1 MHMVVFWLSVLR
13 FLNGVKLNNALLGSP
28 PKSGICVMTMWR
40 CLLPNIIKPSHSP
53 SWNHITL
60 SCTGWGW
67 VSGSTTNWQFSYT
80 AASTAWLRR
89 TLPTTSSVWRT
100 STPGGVFA
108 QHQRV
113 HSSCLWRACQQSET
127 ARFRWPRLACVTVCR
142 PMSHRRHRC
151 RHSRDGLRQ
160 NCLFGAIH
168 SSAASDI
175 LFFTARAART
185 SFRFFLFLFCK
196 VS

>member
-1 MHMVVFWLSVLR
+1 MLNAAARLVYSSRRYDHVMPLLRELHWLRMSQRIDHKLAVLVYR
-13 FLNGVKLNNALLGSP
+13 CLNGLA
-28 PKSGICVMTMWR
+28 
-40 CLLPNIIKPSHSP
+40 PS
-53 SWNHITL
+53 
-60 SCTGWGW
+60 
-67 VSGSTTNWQFSYT
+67 
-80 AASTAWLRR
+80 

-108 QHQRV
+108 RHQRV
-113 HSSCLWRACQQSET
+113 HSSSLWRACQQSET
-127 ARFRWPRLACVTVCR
+127 ARFRWPRLACGTVCR
-142 PMSHRRHRC
+142 PMSLRRHRC

-168 SSAASDI
+168 SSAASDT

-185 SFRFFLFLFCK
+185 SFRFSSFFFCK